1 VVNASVHFRF
11 CFLARRWIGRD
22 SGDGSVYD
30 GLHPTF
36 INRVSSNVRPMG
48 GIVPEMTGTAS
59 RLNSRARCQRMDF
72 WPKPECHAT
81 CRPAD
86 KDPPK
91 PGGKTA

>member
-1 VVNASVHFRF
+1 MVNASVHFRF

-48 GIVPEMTGTAS
+48 GIVPEMTYCIQIEQSGAVSENGFLAET
-59 RLNSRARCQRMDF
+59 
-72 WPKPECHAT
+72 
-81 CRPAD
+81 
-86 KDPPK
+86 
-91 PGGKTA
+91 